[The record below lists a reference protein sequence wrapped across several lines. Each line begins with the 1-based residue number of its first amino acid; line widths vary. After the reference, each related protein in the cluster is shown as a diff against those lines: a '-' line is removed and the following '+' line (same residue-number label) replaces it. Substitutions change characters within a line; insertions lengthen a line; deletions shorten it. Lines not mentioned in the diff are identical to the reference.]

1 MQPTYASEVALNR
14 WRAFPL
20 AFFFDAETFPS
31 EFLDDY
37 RSSITAGI
45 RRWDEAT
52 ANELGAVVQVDDR
65 EEADFMISY
74 RTFPGLATARVV
86 HSTGI
91 PFLAGGEIQF
101 NPTGMREGEDLVR
114 EGTIS
119 RQTFHR
125 GISGIAAHEMGHLMG
140 IIGHSS
146 RTDVLMGPAFHDEPT
161 IVDVNT
167 LIRAYCHDK
176 S

>member
-1 MQPTYASEVALNR
+1 MEVADR
-14 WRAFPL
+14 EDAQFVIMYRAFSP
-20 AFFFDAETFPS
+20 
-31 EFLDDY
+31 
-37 RSSITAGI
+37 
-45 RRWDEAT
+45 
-52 ANELGAVVQVDDR
+52 V
-65 EEADFMISY
+65 
-74 RTFPGLATARVV
+74 LATARVT
-86 HSTGI
+86 HSTGS

-119 RQTFHR
+119 RETFHR
-125 GISGIAAHEMGHLMG
+125 GIAGIAAHEMGHLLG

-146 RTDVLMGPAFHDEPT
+146 RTDVLMGPAFHDAPT

-176 S
+176 SGASPGF